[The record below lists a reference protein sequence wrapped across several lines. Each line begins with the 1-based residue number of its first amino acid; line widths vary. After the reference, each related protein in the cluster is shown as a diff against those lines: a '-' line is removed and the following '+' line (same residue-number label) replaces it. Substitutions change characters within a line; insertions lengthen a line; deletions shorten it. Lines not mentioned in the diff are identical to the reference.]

1 MPPPTHT
8 LQALY
13 LRLKSFQRFTESWAI
28 FERAGALGT
37 FDKWLQPTA
46 EGAERPLLRVASLG
60 GGPGYELLALAWY
73 LRELAAARGVR
84 PPRLDLVSRGLQP
97 RAPWPATPRAQPA
110 TPRTLARTP
119 AASLEPRATSLH
131 PAFIPPAAPCPK
143 PERLLHPRA
152 SCTPAPAG
160 ESRPAALVG
169 AVPPR
174 AARA

>member
-84 PPRLDLVSRGLQP
+84 PPRLDLVRRGLLP
-97 RAPWPATPRAQPA
+97 RAP
-110 TPRTLARTP
+110 
-119 AASLEPRATSLH
+119 S
-131 PAFIPPAAPCPK
+131 
-143 PERLLHPRA
+143 LHPRA
-152 SCTPAPAG
+152 ASPAPSLQPGAI
-160 ESRPAALVG
+160 RLYPACSPALQ
-169 AVPPR
+169 A
-174 AARA
+174 

>member
-1 MPPPTHT
+1 MPPPTHP
-8 LQALY
+8 LQVLY

-37 FDKWLQPTA
+37 FDTWLQPTA

-97 RAPWPATPRAQPA
+97 RAPSPAPQPRASRDQPA
-110 TPRTLARTP
+110 
-119 AASLEPRATSLH
+119 SSLH
-131 PAFIPPAAPCPK
+131 PACIQPVSS
-143 PERLLHPRA
+143 LHLA
-152 SCTPAPAG
+152 CGPAPQA
-160 ESRPAALVG
+160 
-169 AVPPR
+169 
-174 AARA
+174 

>member
-97 RAPWPATPRAQPA
+97 RAPSLQ
-110 TPRTLARTP
+110 PRTLARTP